1 MKGVD
6 AAISKAGMIHDLS
19 DEMRQWKLILA
30 EQLEMCTA
38 GVANMLVEEGEVA
51 EMRNVPTMKLQEGRL
66 PVLCLDGK
74 GRMTKKDCTRLR
86 CCQVRQRGDD
96 NAGVSTDV

>member
-30 EQLEMCTA
+30 EQL
-38 GVANMLVEEGEVA
+38 
-51 EMRNVPTMKLQEGRL
+51 
-66 PVLCLDGK
+66 
-74 GRMTKKDCTRLR
+74 
-86 CCQVRQRGDD
+86 
-96 NAGVSTDV
+96 